1 MDQEAAGTPPAA
13 APDAPLTT
21 NQPLRV
27 GTRYEL
33 LPPLEAGAEPNGI
46 VTVRDL
52 EPWRRCW
59 QCLSTDNSPG
69 EAYCT
74 NCGAALE
81 VRTYRAWYGPPTDL
95 RGEAL
100 LATLEPDSPILAC
113 EVLPELW
120 DVVEL
125 EEAEGQ
131 VLIVFYHDTGLPLS
145 LPLDEQ
151 TALSVGVQLARLLC
165 ELHQA
170 NLYLGPVSPDDVVQ
184 VPRMDDQIR
193 LRRAVGLYAGD
204 ANDPAAA
211 AQNQQHDL
219 YELGVLLEALTST
232 PRTTRRLDETA
243 TRALI
248 EQEQQG
254 TLAMILRQIRTHE
267 LTSAADVLAALEQ
280 LLHALRVP
288 IPLLQQIAA
297 ASHRGVVRDHNED
310 SCLHLSLVVNNSS
323 VNLPVGV
330 FIVADGMGGHA
341 AGEVASRLAVQHAAM
356 VVMHDYFA
364 TLLDGENTYD
374 PQAAADLLTR
384 AVLRANE
391 AVRREGHRR
400 GNDMGT
406 TITMALVVGDRATI
420 ANVGDSRTYLMRDG
434 VLRRV
439 TRDHS
444 LVMRLVEIGQITEQ
458 DIYTHPQ
465 RNAVLRSLGDQLDIE
480 VDIFREQLRPND
492 LLLLC
497 SDGLWE
503 MTHDPEITAILNRIG
518 DVDTATHAL
527 IDAAN
532 NAGGEDNVTAV
543 LVRFVPSPEPDA

>member
-1 MDQEAAGTPPAA
+1 MDQEAAGTPQAS
-13 APDAPLTT
+13 APEVPLTT

-59 QCLSTDNSPG
+59 QCLSTDNLAG

-81 VRTYRAWYGPPTDL
+81 VRTYRAWYGGQADL
-95 RGEAL
+95 SGEAL
-100 LATLEPDSPILAC
+100 LATLEADSPILAC
-113 EVLPELW
+113 EALPELW
-120 DVVEL
+120 DVVEP
-125 EEAEGQ
+125 EDAEGP
-131 VLIVFYHDTGLPLS
+131 VLVVFYHDTGLPVP
-145 LPLDEQ
+145 LPLDEP
-151 TALSVGVQLARLLC
+151 TALSVGVQLARLLH

-170 NLYLGPVSPDDVVQ
+170 ELYLGAVSPDDVVQ
-184 VPRMDDQIR
+184 GVDDHIR
-193 LRRAVGLYAGD
+193 LRRAAGLYAGD
-204 ANDPAAA
+204 ASDSTAAA
-211 AQNQQHDL
+211 LNQQRDL
-219 YELGVLLEALTST
+219 HELGVLLEALTST
-232 PRTTRRLDETA
+232 PRTTRRLDDTA
-243 TRALI
+243 ASALI

-341 AGEVASRLAVQHAAM
+341 AGEVASRLAVQHAAIVIM
-356 VVMHDYFA
+356 QDYFA
-364 TLLDGENTYD
+364 PLLDGENTYD

-391 AVRREGHRR
+391 AVRREGYRR

-480 VDIFREQLRPND
+480 VDIFREQLHPND

-503 MTHDPEITAILNRIG
+503 MTHNPEMTDILNRIG

-532 NAGGEDNVTAV
+532 IAGGEDNVTAV